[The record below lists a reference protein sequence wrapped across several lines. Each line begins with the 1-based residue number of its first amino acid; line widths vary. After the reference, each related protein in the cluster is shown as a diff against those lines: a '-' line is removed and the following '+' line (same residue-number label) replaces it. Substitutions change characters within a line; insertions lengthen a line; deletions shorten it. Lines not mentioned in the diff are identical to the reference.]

1 MLCIQVNSV
10 TKEMVF
16 RAVKVGL
23 CLLVLN
29 RLLHADDVL
38 HHFQVGQGFQLVA
51 PDEALGRFVVKQL
64 GKVALGYQQGS
75 AGWSAGQD
83 DVFPL
88 VCHGFKEFDLGCGRH
103 RPSSRAGAGRRW
115 CAVSACLVES

>member
-1 MLCIQVNSV
+1 
-10 TKEMVF
+10 MVF
-16 RAVKVGL
+16 RTVKLGL
-23 CLLVLN
+23 YNLQVLY
-29 RLLHADDVL
+29 RLFHADDV
-38 HHFQVGQGFQLVA
+38 HPQFQVGQGFRLMA
-51 PDEALGRFVVKQL
+51 PDEALDRLIDQQI

-88 VCHGFKEFDLGCGRH
+88 VCRGFKEFDLGCGRH

-115 CAVSACLVES
+115 CAVSAYLVES